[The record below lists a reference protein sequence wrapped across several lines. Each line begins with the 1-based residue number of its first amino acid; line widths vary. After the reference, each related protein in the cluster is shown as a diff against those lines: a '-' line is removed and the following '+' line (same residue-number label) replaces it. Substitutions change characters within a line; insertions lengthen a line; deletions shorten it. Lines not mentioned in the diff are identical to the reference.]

1 MLTLLAFAAALAFGS
16 APSPELTAPAPPP
29 EASQFEFLI
38 GTWDVVSE
46 PNIPGV
52 PERVRGRWTAQRS
65 ADGFMVVDEYRVFD
79 DQGGT
84 AYLGETYRVFNP
96 SKQQWEFRF
105 VEPFSGTWHEGTAVK
120 VGDEMHLTQGTPAD
134 GGMTKVRYYDISPDR
149 FSWISERSRDG
160 GKTWT
165 KGARIE
171 ATRAK

>member
-16 APSPELTAPAPPP
+16 EPSPELSAPAPPP
-29 EASQFEFLI
+29 ETSQFEFLI
-38 GTWDVVSE
+38 GTWDIVSE

-96 SKQQWEFRF
+96 SKKQWEFRF
-105 VEPFSGTWHEGTAVK
+105 VEPFSGTWHEGTGLK
-120 VGDEMHLTQGTPAD
+120 VGNEMHLSQGTP
-134 GGMTKVRYYDISPDR
+134 GGGSMSRIRYYDIRPDR

-160 GKTWT
+160 GRTWT
-165 KGARIE
+165 KGTRIE